1 MARLPGIRGTTP
13 TPPLGAGHPGTGLIG
28 IMTLGTARISAG
40 THTGTVALTGAGT
53 HTGTAALTGAGT
65 HIGTADG
72 TVRAGMPAGTAP
84 AGTEDGTVR
93 DGTEDGMVPAGHTAI
108 TSGNALT
115 IRAEPSATGRQDSAA
130 RVAAP
135 DSGPA

>member
-13 TPPLGAGHPGTGLIG
+13 TPPLGAGHPGTGHTG
-28 IMTLGTARISAG
+28 TMTLGSAHISAG
-40 THTGTVALTGAGT
+40 TLI
-53 HTGTAALTGAGT
+53 GTAALTGAGT

>member
-1 MARLPGIRGTTP
+1 
-13 TPPLGAGHPGTGLIG
+13 
-28 IMTLGTARISAG
+28 MTLGTARISAG
-40 THTGTVALTGAGT
+40 THTGK
-53 HTGTAALTGAGT
+53 AALTGAGT

>member
-1 MARLPGIRGTTP
+1 
-13 TPPLGAGHPGTGLIG
+13 
-28 IMTLGTARISAG
+28 MTLGTARIS
-40 THTGTVALTGAGT
+40 AGT

-93 DGTEDGMVPAGHTAI
+93 DGTEDGTEDGMVPAGHTAI

>member
-72 TVRAGMPAGTAP
+72 TVRAGMPAGT
-84 AGTEDGTVR
+84 EDGTVR